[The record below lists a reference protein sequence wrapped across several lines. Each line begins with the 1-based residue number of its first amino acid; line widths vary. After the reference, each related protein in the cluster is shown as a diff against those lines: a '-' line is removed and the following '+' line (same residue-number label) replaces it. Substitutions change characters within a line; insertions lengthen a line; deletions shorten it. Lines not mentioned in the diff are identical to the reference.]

1 MILVRTGSRLLFFT
15 AKNKEKLFALL
26 EKEFNTTKDTFES
39 IFEKSGEGD
48 TILFIVQDEQE
59 KEQVTVSTP
68 VLLVHRGSSPV
79 LLSVLNSRNL
89 QAEIIKAD
97 LGPGLL
103 VMKAPSPAEKFMD
116 KVKAEYNAIPVSLL
130 EAIRTGKSNWST
142 LCFNSGPL
150 SRPVSTCGI
159 LKTTLLIKKD
169 LPDVYQELRLHSVKY
184 ITEEL
189 EEGQWRECKINIY
202 DAEGH
207 YNLQYQ
213 RVTTVIEDLEMGF
226 ILGETWSVDHPFV
239 LMTVPVFQV
248 RLFTYLDSRE
258 VKKIMMALEY
268 DTEGNRIADLDIY
281 DRKNKKVEWGSIEN
295 DNKDS
300 RDKLA
305 MAFREKYGKALSS
318 AAANKLHRLE
328 RSILENSK

>member
-1 MILVRTGSRLLFFT
+1 MILVRTGPRFLFFT
-15 AKNKEKLFALL
+15 AKNKEKLFAFLG
-26 EKEFNTTKDTFES
+26 EEFNTTNNTFES
-39 IFEKSGEGD
+39 TFEKSGEGD
-48 TILFIVQDEQE
+48 TILFIVQDERE

-68 VLLVHRGSSPV
+68 VLLVHSGSSPV
-79 LLSVLNSRNL
+79 LLSVLNNRYL

-103 VMKAPSPAEKFMD
+103 IMKAPPPADKIMD
-116 KVKAEYNAIPVSLL
+116 KVKAKYNAIPIPLL
-130 EAIRTGKSNWST
+130 EAIRTGKSNWSV

-150 SRPVSTCGI
+150 SRPISTCGF
-159 LKTTLLIKKD
+159 LETTLLIKKD
-169 LPDVYQELRLHSVKY
+169 VPDVYQELRLHAVKY

-202 DAEGH
+202 DSEGH
-207 YNLQYQ
+207 YELHYQ

-248 RLFTYLDSRE
+248 RLFTYLDTRE

-268 DTEGNRIADLDIY
+268 DTEGSRIADLDIY
-281 DRKNKKVEWGSIEN
+281 DRKNKKVEWGGIEKN
-295 DNKDS
+295 KKDS
-300 RDKLA
+300 RDKIA
-305 MAFREKYGKALSS
+305 IAFREKYYKSLSS
-318 AAANKLHRLE
+318 AAANELCRLE
-328 RSILENSK
+328 QSLLENEK